1 MSNEAQSSPD
11 TINNMKIDKNKSV
24 HQVTFQDLIIFK
36 EDILKELRNYKVKIS
51 NSVNVEFEKYTD
63 LLEKS
68 NRNLNYYEKDK
79 SSFMS
84 KLDFVQEKEKL
95 FTDVINKTN
104 ELRNEVMINQLHIS
118 GCRKDI
124 DNSCYKYDK
133 VISDNLLVPGIIG
146 KSCKFGNLKEYI
158 IYNKEEMNNA
168 FMGNR
173 QNANDLN
180 VLRRKVDTN
189 TAQLNTKIKSLE
201 YRLSNFITSKYHE
214 VDSKFDRLYEE
225 LNKRMNSLS
234 YEVNSNIEERKN
246 ELARLKNFV
255 FEENAK
261 AIESVKAIKNDII
274 NEFDLMKKN
283 FKKIKKNI
291 VSLTNLLMGRTHNMN
306 KQLVINNFNNMMLEL
321 FKEFNVAEGIEI
333 KKPEIQQTKTLRR
346 SVKPAVDSCIKQYI
360 EGKISV
366 NDAKFHGEKMG
377 LKRKKSLQLSDK
389 MLLGFN
395 KEEVQRTVTTTS
407 INKNN
412 NSINNNNNSNNNNNN
427 NNSSHDNNCRNENS
441 AKINKSFKSRLSQ
454 VITFNPNM
462 LEKNIMPKTEPKKAE
477 KIYSN
482 KDVTQFKVEPF
493 NNAIQRTNTT
503 AFLNNKKKIKNDE
516 VINEEDSNKYNSSKS
531 NNNSFEIK
539 NKKNGKKEKGRKNE
553 KRKSSYNLVKQNIF
567 DLNLSSEKKNEKR
580 NTFYKVDN
588 ININIDGTET
598 KNKIIEFSENSSSSI
613 KLENS
618 TEIKN
623 RNYYINSPDKPNL
636 KASYRKSYSKDFKL
650 SEDLTDYNNNNY
662 NFKIKKNE
670 NNNSLNESD
679 KKNFLKKI
687 QNIEIDGNNKDEE
700 AKVIERQNIE
710 VENQNKYENDH
721 DIKLN
726 QNKNVNQNMIV
737 KNEEKI
743 INQKLTIKN
752 KENIINQNIN
762 LKNED
767 NIVNQNK
774 VFKNENQNFVKQNT
788 DDEKNKYIEEYNSLN
803 NNIKNLEKAK
813 IKKYEENNKI
823 YNHKK
828 QQHKV
833 ISHSTENSLNYNIIE
848 KSPANIN
855 AFRNFK
861 SNIPQSMKR
870 ENDDKLS
877 FLNKVSGVT
886 KLSLTKNNDMTK
898 IRNDSF
904 IKTDNNYINNMA
916 KTQNDKFQFSI
927 NKLWENAPRMNSPFI
942 IKNKQVKDD
951 NLIISPNKEN
961 LASTSK
967 NSNSFVKSVH
977 SSNTK
982 EFFNNKTRNKI
993 INNTEGSEKF
1003 NSFDKQKIIA
1013 NNNKN
1018 INNGMPPILKTDMK
1032 KKLNNFELER
1042 ANIFK
1047 DDKDIYLSK
1056 ENIKNVRYVKDED
1069 IIDQPLILDVNN
1081 YKFDQRKGNLENRLM
1096 ELEYFT
1102 KKKLDELVREIK
1114 IFIPIHFNS
1123 YIKNYS
1129 IDKSK

>member
-1 MSNEAQSSPD
+1 MSNEIQSSPD
-11 TINNMKIDKNKSV
+11 KINNMKIDKNKSF

-36 EDILKELRNYKVKIS
+36 EDILKELRNNKIKIS

-63 LLEKS
+63 LIEKS
-68 NRNLNYYEKDK
+68 NRNLSYYEKDK

-95 FTDVINKTN
+95 FNEVVNKTN

-118 GCRKDI
+118 TCRKDI

-133 VISDNLLVPGIIG
+133 VISDNLLVPGLIG

-158 IYNKEEMNNA
+158 VYNKEEMNNA
-168 FMGNR
+168 FLGNR

-180 VLRRKVDTN
+180 NLRRKVDTN

-201 YRLSNFITSKYHE
+201 YRLSNFITSKFHE
-214 VDSKFDRLYEE
+214 LDDKFDRLYEE

-246 ELARLKNFV
+246 ELIRLKNFV

-261 AIESVKAIKNDII
+261 AIESVKTIKNDII
-274 NEFDLMKKN
+274 SEFDLMKKN

-333 KKPEIQQTKTLRR
+333 KKPEIQQIKTSRKNVR
-346 SVKPAVDSCIKQYI
+346 PAADSCIKQYI

-366 NDAKFHGEKMG
+366 NDARFHGEKKG
-377 LKRKKSLQLSDK
+377 LKRKKSFQLSDK

-395 KEEVQRTVTTTS
+395 KEEIQRTMTS
-407 INKNN
+407 TNINNYNYN
-412 NSINNNNNSNNNNNN
+412 NSNSKSNNNNNNNSNNKND
-427 NNSSHDNNCRNENS
+427 NSP
-441 AKINKSFKSRLSQ
+441 KINKSFKSRLSQ

-462 LEKNIMPKTEPKKAE
+462 LESNAKPKTEPKKEE
-477 KIYSN
+477 KIDITKEIS
-482 KDVTQFKVEPF
+482 QFKVEPI
-493 NNAIQRTNTT
+493 NNVIQRTNTT
-503 AFLNNKKKIKNDE
+503 NFIIEKTKLNNDE

-539 NKKNGKKEKGRKNE
+539 NKKKEKKEKNKKTKKNE

-567 DLNLSSEKKNEKR
+567 DLNISSEKNNAKR
-580 NTFYKVDN
+580 NTFHKVEN
-588 ININIDGTET
+588 YNFKLDGTET
-598 KNKIIEFSENSSSSI
+598 KNKMIEFSENSSNSI

-623 RNYYINSPDKPNL
+623 RNYYINSPDKTKP
-636 KASYRKSYSKDFKL
+636 KTSYKKSYSRDFKL
-650 SEDLTDYNNNNY
+650 SEDLTDYNNY
-662 NFKIKKNE
+662 NFKKQNNE
-670 NNNSLNESD
+670 NINALNESD
-679 KKNFLKKI
+679 KKNFIKKI
-687 QNIEIDGNNKDEE
+687 QNIEIDDNNKDEE
-700 AKVIERQNIE
+700 SKVIERQNIE
-710 VENQNKYENDH
+710 IENQNKYENEQ

-726 QNKNVNQNMIV
+726 QNKFV

-743 INQKLTIKN
+743 INQKLIIKN

-762 LKNED
+762 LKNEE
-767 NIVNQNK
+767 NIENQNK
-774 VFKNENQNFVKQNT
+774 IFKNEKENVVKQNT
-788 DDEKNKYIEEYNSLN
+788 EDEKNKYIEEYNSLY
-803 NNIKNLEKAK
+803 NNIINIEKVK
-813 IKKYEENNKI
+813 IKKYDENNKI
-823 YNHKK
+823 NNHKK
-828 QQHKV
+828 QQNKI
-833 ISHSTENSLNYNIIE
+833 ISHSSENTLNFNNID
-848 KSPANIN
+848 KNQANIN

-861 SNIPQSMKR
+861 SNIPQNMKR
-870 ENDDKLS
+870 ETEGKLS
-877 FLNKVSGVT
+877 FLNKASGVT

-904 IKTDNNYINNMA
+904 VKTDNNYINSMA
-916 KTQNDKFQFSI
+916 KTQYDKFQDSS
-927 NKLWENAPRMNSPFI
+927 NKLWANAPRKNSPFI
-942 IKNKQVKDD
+942 IKNKQIKDD

-961 LASTSK
+961 ISSTFK
-967 NSNSFVKSVH
+967 YSNSFVKSVP
-977 SSNTK
+977 SSKNK
-982 EFFNNKTRNKI
+982 DFFNNKTRNNI
-993 INNTEGSEKF
+993 INSFEGSEKF
-1003 NSFDKQKIIA
+1003 NTYDKQKIIA

-1032 KKLNNFELER
+1032 KKLIKFDLER
-1042 ANIFK
+1042 TNIFN

-1056 ENIKNVRYVKDED
+1056 ESIKNVKYVKDED
-1069 IIDQPLILDVNN
+1069 IIDQPLILDMNN
-1081 YKFDQRKGNLENRLM
+1081 YKIDQTKGNLENKLL

-1102 KKKLDELVREIK
+1102 KKKFDELVREIK

-1129 IDKSK
+1129 VDKSK

>member
-36 EDILKELRNYKVKIS
+36 EDILKELRNYKLKIS
-51 NSVNVEFEKYTD
+51 NSVNIEFEKYVD

-68 NRNLNYYEKDK
+68 NKNLNYYEKDK

-95 FTDVINKTN
+95 FNEVINTTN
-104 ELRNEVMINQLHIS
+104 ALRNEVMINQLHIS
-118 GCRKDI
+118 TCRKDI

-146 KSCKFGNLKEYI
+146 TSCKFGNLKEYI
-158 IYNKEEMNNA
+158 VYNKEEMNNA
-168 FMGNR
+168 FLGNR

-214 VDSKFDRLYEE
+214 LDDKFDRLYEE

-246 ELARLKNFV
+246 ELTRLKNFV

-261 AIESVKAIKNDII
+261 TIESVKTIKNDII
-274 NEFDLMKKN
+274 NEFDIMKKN

-321 FKEFNVAEGIEI
+321 FKEFHVAEGLEI
-333 KKPEIQQTKTLRR
+333 KKPEIQQTKTLRKSFR
-346 SVKPAVDSCIKQYI
+346 PAADSCIKQYI

-366 NDAKFHGEKMG
+366 NDAKFRGEKMG
-377 LKRKKSLQLSDK
+377 FKRKKSFQLSDK
-389 MLLGFN
+389 MILGFN
-395 KEEVQRTVTTTS
+395 KEEVQRTVTSTS
-407 INKNN
+407 INK
-412 NSINNNNNSNNNNNN
+412 NNNSNNNNNN
-427 NNSSHDNNCRNENS
+427 NNNNSNNNS
-441 AKINKSFKSRLSQ
+441 INNNSNNNSISNNNNSKSDKNVKINKSFKSRLTQ

-462 LEKNIMPKTEPKKAE
+462 LEKNIKPKTEPKKAE
-477 KIYSN
+477 KINSN
-482 KDVTQFKVEPF
+482 KDVSQFKIESF
-493 NNAIQRTNTT
+493 NNIIQRTNTT
-503 AFLNNKKKIKNDE
+503 TFLNNKKKLNNDE

-539 NKKNGKKEKGRKNE
+539 NKKKEKNKRNI
-553 KRKSSYNLVKQNIF
+553 KRKSSYNLVKQKIF
-567 DLNLSSEKKNEKR
+567 DLNLSSEKKTEKR
-580 NTFYKVDN
+580 NTYHKVENLN
-588 ININIDGTET
+588 INKDGTEN
-598 KNKIIEFSENSSSSI
+598 KNKMIEFSENSSSSI

-623 RNYYINSPDKPNL
+623 RNYYINSPGKSKP
-636 KASYRKSYSKDFKL
+636 KASYKKSYSKDFKL
-650 SEDLTDYNNNNY
+650 SEDQTDYNNY
-662 NFKIKKNE
+662 NFKIQNNE
-670 NNNSLNESD
+670 NNNTLNESD
-679 KKNFLKKI
+679 KKNFIKKI
-687 QNIEIDGNNKDEE
+687 QNVKIDDNKKDEETKVIDRQNIEID
-700 AKVIERQNIE
+700 
-710 VENQNKYENDH
+710 NQNKYGNDH
-721 DIKLN
+721 DDKLK
-726 QNKNVNQNMIV
+726 QNKIV

-743 INQKLTIKN
+743 INQNIIIKN

-762 LKNED
+762 LKNEE
-767 NIVNQNK
+767 NIVNKNK
-774 VFKNENQNFVKQNT
+774 IFKNEKQNVVKQNIEN
-788 DDEKNKYIEEYNSLN
+788 EKNKYIEEYNSLN
-803 NNIKNLEKAK
+803 NNILNLEKVK
-813 IKKYEENNKI
+813 IKMYDENIKI
-823 YNHKK
+823 KNRKS
-828 QQHKV
+828 QQHKI
-833 ISHSTENSLNYNIIE
+833 ISHSSENTLNLNNID
-848 KSPANIN
+848 KNQANIN
-855 AFRNFK
+855 VFRNFK
-861 SNIPQSMKR
+861 SNIPQNMKR
-870 ENDDKLS
+870 ETDDKLS
-877 FLNKVSGVT
+877 FLNKASGVT
-886 KLSLTKNNDMTK
+886 KLTLNKNNDMTK

-916 KTQNDKFQFSI
+916 RTQYNKFEVSS
-927 NKLWENAPRMNSPFI
+927 NKLWANAPRMNSPFI
-942 IKNKQVKDD
+942 IKNKRVNDD

-961 LASTSK
+961 KTSTSK
-967 NSNSFVKSVH
+967 YSNSFVKSVP
-977 SSNTK
+977 SSKNK
-982 EFFNNKTRNKI
+982 EFFNMKTRNNI
-993 INNTEGSEKF
+993 INNTEESEQF
-1003 NSFDKQKIIA
+1003 NTFDKQKIIT

-1018 INNGMPPILKTDMK
+1018 INNEIPPLLKTDMK
-1032 KKLNNFELER
+1032 KKPIKLDLER
-1042 ANIFK
+1042 TNIFK
-1047 DDKDIYLSK
+1047 DDNDIYLSK

-1069 IIDQPLILDVNN
+1069 IIDQPLILDMNN
-1081 YKFDQRKGNLENRLM
+1081 YKIYQKKGNLENRLM

-1129 IDKSK
+1129 FDKSK